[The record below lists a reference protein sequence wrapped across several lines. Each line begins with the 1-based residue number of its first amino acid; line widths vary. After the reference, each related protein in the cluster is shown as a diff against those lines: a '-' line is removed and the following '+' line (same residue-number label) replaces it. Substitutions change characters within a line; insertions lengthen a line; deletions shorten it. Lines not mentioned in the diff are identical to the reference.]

1 MPAGAGQTHAVC
13 KGDENAMVLL
23 SAIPNLNFIP
33 TSGPLDQI
41 FHQTWL
47 QFSILGFPHGG
58 YRLNL
63 IQLIII
69 LIIALAANAIT
80 ERLAGRKAGGLL
92 LATLITVL
100 GAALVE
106 AYVTLPFDFALE
118 GVRIIAA
125 LLGAVVIA
133 VFYTLIRGQVSK

>member
-1 MPAGAGQTHAVC
+1 MI
-13 KGDENAMVLL
+13 LL
-23 SAIPNLNFIP
+23 SAIPNLTFIP
-33 TSGPLDQI
+33 TSGFLDQL

-47 QFSILGFPHGG
+47 QFAILGLPAGG

-63 IQLIII
+63 IQLII
-69 LIIALAANAIT
+69 LVIIALGANAIT
-80 ERLAGRKAGGLL
+80 ERLVGRKAGGLL

-106 AYVTLPFDFALE
+106 AYVTLPFDFAIE

-133 VFYTLIRGQVSK
+133 VFYTLIRGQLSSK